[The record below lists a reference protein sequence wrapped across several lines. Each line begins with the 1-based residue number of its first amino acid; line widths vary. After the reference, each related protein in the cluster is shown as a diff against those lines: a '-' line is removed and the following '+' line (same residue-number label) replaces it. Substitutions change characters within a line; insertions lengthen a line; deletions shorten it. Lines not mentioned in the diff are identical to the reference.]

1 MTQLTAVLYA
11 TAAAVVM
18 AATLPSE
25 GRQTRAAQPLPTSS
39 AAARPALTLQE
50 LKNASYKGVEAAGGA
65 FTLAN
70 GRWEGKPYE
79 PGSASVPSVTFLRDF
94 RLAGD
99 LNGDGAEEAVVLL
112 TAGTGGTGEVWYLAV
127 VGKPGGKVTNIATA
141 PIGDR
146 VQVRDAK
153 IDGRRI
159 VVDLVQAGENDAACC
174 PGDLVV
180 RTWELA
186 GAALKEGAPAKTGR
200 LSIDVLAGTEW
211 VLKAWAWEEAAPAA
225 PEVTLGL
232 DGTRLTGHA
241 GCNGYFAPVKAGG
254 SPGELR
260 VGPAGSTRKMCPEA
274 EMAVEQRFL
283 AQLAGVTRLQF
294 VAGQLA
300 LPYTKQD
307 KSFGVMLF
315 DRRGAMTARHMDQPP
330 PQ

>member
-1 MTQLTAVLYA
+1 VQLAESPQAV
-11 TAAAVVM
+11 
-18 AATLPSE
+18 
-25 GRQTRAAQPLPTSS
+25 G
-39 AAARPALTLQE
+39 RPAPTIE
-50 LKNASYKGVEAAGGA
+50 DLKNARYHGVEEAGAA
-65 FTLAN
+65 FELTN
-70 GRWEGKPYE
+70 GKWEGKPYE
-79 PGSASVPSVTFLRDF
+79 PGGASLPSVSFAGDF
-94 RLAGD
+94 RVAGD

-174 PGDLVV
+174 PADLVT

-186 GAALKEGAPAKTGR
+186 GAALREGTPVKTGR
-200 LSIDVLAGTEW
+200 LSLEVLAGTEW
-211 VLKAWAWEEAAPAA
+211 VLKAWAWEEAAPAV
-225 PEVTLGL
+225 PEVTLKL
-232 DGTRLTGHA
+232 DGGRLTGSA

-254 SPGELR
+254 SPGDVR

-274 EMAVEQRFL
+274 EMVVEHRFL
-283 AQLAGVTRLQF
+283 NQLAGVTQLRF

-300 LPYTKQD
+300 LPYTNQD

-315 DRRGAMTARHMDQPP
+315 DRRAAR
-330 PQ
+330 